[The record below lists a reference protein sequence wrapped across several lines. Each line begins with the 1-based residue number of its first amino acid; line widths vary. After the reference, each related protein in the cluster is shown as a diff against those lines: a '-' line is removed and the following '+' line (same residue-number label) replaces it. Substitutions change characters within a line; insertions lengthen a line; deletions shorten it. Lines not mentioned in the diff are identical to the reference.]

1 MHFPLMIDLKNKDIL
16 VFGGGKMACKRI
28 KKLIKYEP
36 NIKII
41 SKEFDDKIFKLQEKY
56 YKNITIVNK
65 SYDKK
70 LIDKSY
76 FLIIAA
82 LDDNKKNEEISQIA
96 KEKNILINNMS
107 DFKNGDILFPAFIDE
122 QDIKISICTNG
133 ASPNISKALKK
144 EIKKL
149 IDDDLKD
156 KLKELRELRCFLKD
170 KLDEEKRHK
179 ILKKASKMNLKEIL
193 DLKKELKNEI
203 KDWNKR

>member
-65 SYDKK
+65 SYDKD
-70 LIDKSY
+70 LIESSY

-82 LDDNKKNEEISQIA
+82 LDDSKKNQEISQIA

-107 DFKNGDILFPAFIDE
+107 DFENGDILFPAFIDDE
-122 QDIKISICTNG
+122 DIKISICTNG
-133 ASPNISKALKK
+133 ASPSISKELKK
-144 EIKKL
+144 EINKL

-156 KLKELRELRCFLKD
+156 RLKELRELRCLLKN

-203 KDWNKR
+203 KDWNQR